1 MRISHFSMR
10 LDHLTE
16 LERRSLYRD
25 SKGRLKAYVGFA
37 PMTIVYVSE
46 VKA

>member
-10 LDHLTE
+10 LGHLPE
-16 LERRSLYRD
+16 LERRSLHRH

-37 PMTIVYVSE
+37 PMTIVYVRE
-46 VKA
+46 AKA